1 MLRQFAWLLAVLSVI
16 AGCKTSRQIRDPE
29 YAQLDRSVRRAS
41 YIAAPEVEAVAP
53 SMESLEGAHPVE
65 TYVQVALSQ
74 NPEVQAARKRV
85 EAAAYRVPVAA
96 SLPDPTLNLT
106 LQPQPVQTAA
116 GKQELILAA
125 NQQVPWFGKLATQ
138 ADVASA
144 ATDVARANLA
154 ATELS
159 VITKVKKAYY
169 ELHYLQQ
176 AISVTE
182 SEKNLFDEIRGVAI
196 SRYQSNQTNQQD
208 VLRSDLEIA
217 SVEND
222 LIKLKQRL
230 RVTQTQLAQLL
241 HVAPQSNLRVME
253 ELPQQSPP
261 QDLERLQQTAVA
273 ARPELHAKLA
283 AIRRDQH
290 AVALARLD
298 YKPNLTFGFS
308 WIDVADQGI
317 SAAANGEDAFLITT
331 GVNLPIYKKRLN
343 ASVKAAEAKAVSTA
357 REYDSL
363 RDNTLAKVTELL
375 TQAHSQQELRL
386 IYEQDILP
394 KARQTVE
401 VSIRAYN
408 VGEVDFLMLLDNWRQ
423 HVRHELSY
431 LRLDTSLRQS
441 IVDLEQ
447 AVGGMIS
454 QPLEPMSD
462 LNDVEILPPTPA
474 EF

>member
-1 MLRQFAWLLAVLSVI
+1 MR
-16 AGCKTSRQIRDPE
+16 T
-29 YAQLDRSVRRAS
+29 VRRRF
-41 YIAAPEVEAVAP
+41 
-53 SMESLEGAHPVE
+53 GA
-65 TYVQVALSQ
+65 
-74 NPEVQAARKRV
+74 R
-85 EAAAYRVPVAA
+85 
-96 SLPDPTLNLT
+96 
-106 LQPQPVQTAA
+106 
-116 GKQELILAA
+116 
-125 NQQVPWFGKLATQ
+125 
-138 ADVASA
+138 ASA
-144 ATDVARANLA
+144 PLA

-182 SEKNLFDEIRGVAI
+182 SEQNLFDEIRGVAI

-217 SVEND
+217 SIDND
-222 LIKLKQRL
+222 LIQLKQRL
-230 RVTQTQLAQLL
+230 RAAQAQLARLL
-241 HVAPQSNLRVME
+241 HVAPQSDLRVME
-253 ELPQQSPP
+253 KLPQQSPP
-261 QDLERLQQTAVA
+261 QDLEQLQRTAVA
-273 ARPELHAKLA
+273 ARPELHAQLA
-283 AIRRDQH
+283 AICRDQH

-308 WIDVADQGI
+308 WIDVADEGV
-317 SAAANGEDAFLITT
+317 SPVANGEDAFLITT

-363 RDNTLAKVTELL
+363 RDNTLAEVTELL
-375 TQAHSQQELRL
+375 TQAHSQQDLRV

-423 HVRHELSY
+423 HVRHELNY

-441 IVDLEQ
+441 IAGLEQ
-447 AVGGMIS
+447 AVGGMILE
-454 QPLEPMSD
+454 PLEPMPEP
-462 LNDVEILPPTPA
+462 NDVETLPPTPS
-474 EF
+474 ES